1 MSNANAWNEDYC
13 NRGRLWGG
21 GVKDLPAL
29 PADASVLEMGCGNGK
44 TLAALAGRTQRVI
57 ALDISPEALR
67 LCRLSCSKVDL
78 ILGDVRCLPFERE
91 SFDALFAF
99 HVTGHLL
106 LEGRRVAA
114 CEAARVLKRGG
125 RMFFREFGAK
135 DVRAGKGE
143 ELEPWTFRRGK
154 GIITHYFTEPEV
166 DVLFSD
172 LERVFMRTHRWKLR
186 VKGGDLMRSEV
197 EAVFLKT

>member
-1 MSNANAWNEDYC
+1 
-13 NRGRLWGG
+13 
-21 GVKDLPAL
+21 
-29 PADASVLEMGCGNGK
+29 MGCGNGK

-67 LCRLSCSKVDL
+67 LCRLSGSKVDL
-78 ILGDVRCLPFERE
+78 ILGDVRRLPFKKE

-106 LEGRRVAA
+106 LEGRKAA
-114 CEAARVLKRGG
+114 AGEAARVLKSEG
-125 RMFFREFGAK
+125 RLFFREFGAE
-135 DVRAGKGE
+135 DIRAGKGAE
-143 ELEPWTFRRGK
+143 VERGTFRRGQ

-166 DVLFSD
+166 EVLFSD
-172 LERVFMRTHRWKLR
+172 LERIFMRTRRWKLR
-186 VKGGDLMRSEV
+186 VKGCDLMRSEV